1 MACPPKHSG
10 STPGSDG
17 LHLALCLANLRGKA
31 VPPETPT
38 PVQSLPWLG
47 TPHPAPC
54 SASRHGPG
62 SQLYII
68 QYGYSSPLGKGPRS
82 GHGTLNPPVT
92 LGAASLPPIH
102 GSRGC
107 PSVLSL
113 PAPGSP
119 QGLLGGHRIHA
130 LLGPGGG
137 RVSTHLRPSPGP
149 YLVTHSVT
157 QLDQPRAATASGLI
171 WPPGRAAPSW
181 SSTLPPAPGTPA
193 CPPAASLPD
202 LFFQAKFEDN

>member
-1 MACPPKHSG
+1 MAGHAPP
-10 STPGSDG
+10 
-17 LHLALCLANLRGKA
+17 
-31 VPPETPT
+31 
-38 PVQSLPWLG
+38 
-47 TPHPAPC
+47 PAPC

-181 SSTLPPAPGTPA
+181 SSTLPPPPPRNPSVPPGRFPA
-193 CPPAASLPD
+193 RPVFPGQVRRQLGLKLDNVALSDRGSQPATGWGPWPLAEEGASPG
-202 LFFQAKFEDN
+202 AVGWH